1 MCLHCMSVACC
12 LCMHLHAHMHNAES
26 PHIPATF
33 QGQAPRTRPSAPS
46 NTTMSTSSLQLARRP
61 GAARIALAGVEG
73 TPRHAAVSTIQK
85 AAAIE
90 LLQDL
95 TAKRSLSGEEV
106 AHISDLIMQATWAHG
121 HADELLQILANGAV
135 PKRRKQQEF
144 FAATTYLNQARWN
157 RFTNPNCDL
166 NGKADFF
173 ANFVACNLDCINPTE
188 PTYKHWASQIL
199 VAHFDKD
206 TCRSLDRGSKYA
218 LMGHLKKEHKKNVKN
233 RPAPA
238 IYMLKLPS
246 DPQELRNLHPQ
257 MFHGLFA
264 EGEEPSGSRLD
275 ETLVMAMDASFQCRG
290 GLGSSSAIAK
300 AMPAAGMTAADS
312 FSVNFLPQLMQGLAS
327 FMQNSGT
334 MPGTIPGS
342 QHTPPHG
349 GARRSWR
356 ALEDHPGMASAAGP
370 LQMASPPSADAT
382 AGAQPQ
388 AHGAPLAK
396 AAPLPM
402 LRDGPTDE
410 AAAKTEEAESEDSAK
425 SPGDVMLDA
434 ILARDAASKL
444 AASAKKRAAK
454 EMLRVATL
462 ETAAR
467 PPAPETAKKPKLAGK
482 GASEHATPTAKKA
495 KLAGKGA
502 SEHESAKPTKASM
515 SHERSRSQF
524 LCRTG
529 VKGEASVKFRYRM
542 ANGDAA
548 EYATEKAANAAA
560 NKWLQNRK

>member
-1 MCLHCMSVACC
+1 
-12 LCMHLHAHMHNAES
+12 MHNAES

-33 QGQAPRTRPSAPS
+33 QGQAPRARPSAPCATLFC
-46 NTTMSTSSLQLARRP
+46 NTTMSTISLQLARRL
-61 GAARIALAGVEG
+61 GAARLALAGVEG
-73 TPRHAAVSTIQK
+73 TPRHIAVSTIQK

-95 TAKRSLSGEEV
+95 TAKRSLSADEV
-106 AHISDLIMQATWAHG
+106 ARISDLIMQATWAHG

-157 RFTNPNCDL
+157 RFTNPNSDL

-233 RPAPA
+233 RRALEGAPA

-246 DPQELRNLHPQ
+246 DPQDLRNLHPQ
-257 MFHGLFA
+257 MFQGLFA

-275 ETLVMAMDASFQCRG
+275 ETLVMAMEASFQCRG
-290 GLGSSSAIAK
+290 GIASSTAIAP
-300 AMPAAGMTAADS
+300 AMPAAGMTAHADS
-312 FSVNFLPQLMQGLAS
+312 FSFLPQVIQGLAS
-327 FMQNSGT
+327 FLQNSGT
-334 MPGTIPGS
+334 LPGTIPGF

-388 AHGAPLAK
+388 AHGEPLAK

-410 AAAKTEEAESEDSAK
+410 AVAPTEEAESEDSAK
-425 SPGDVMLDA
+425 SPGDILLDA
-434 ILARDAASKL
+434 ILARDKASKL

-454 EMLRVATL
+454 DMLSV

-467 PPAPETAKKPKLAGK
+467 LPAPETAKKPKLAGK

-515 SHERSRSQF
+515 SHERTRSQF

-529 VKGEASVKFRYRM
+529 VKGEASEKFRYRM
-542 ANGDAA
+542 PNGDAA
-548 EYATEKAANAAA
+548 EYATEKAAKAAA

>member
-1 MCLHCMSVACC
+1 MCLHCMMRLHVVVSACTC
-12 LCMHLHAHMHNAES
+12 TRTCSTLLHA
-26 PHIPATF
+26 HIPATF
-33 QGQAPRTRPSAPS
+33 QGQAPRARPSHS
-46 NTTMSTSSLQLARRP
+46 NTMSTCSLQLARRL
-61 GAARIALAGVEG
+61 GAARLALAGVEG
-73 TPRHAAVSTIQK
+73 TPRHASVSNIQK

-90 LLQDL
+90 LLQDV
-95 TAKRSLSGEEV
+95 TASRKLNGEEV

-121 HADELLQILANGAV
+121 HADELLQILAKGAV

-173 ANFVACNLDCINPTE
+173 ANFVACDLDCINPTE

-218 LMGHLKKEHKKNVKN
+218 LMAHLKKQHKLNVKN

-238 IYMLKLPS
+238 IYMVKLPS

-257 MFHGLFA
+257 MFQGLFA

-290 GLGSSSAIAK
+290 GLASSSAIAK
-300 AMPAAGMTAADS
+300 AMPAAGMTAHADS
-312 FSVNFLPQLMQGLAS
+312 FSVNFLPQMIQGLAS
-327 FMQNSGT
+327 LLQNSGT
-334 MPGTIPGS
+334 LHAIPGF
-342 QHTPPHG
+342 QHTPPPG
-349 GARRSWR
+349 GGRRSWR

-425 SPGDVMLDA
+425 SPGDIMLDA

-454 EMLRVATL
+454 DMLRV

-467 PPAPETAKKPKLAGK
+467 PPTAKKPKLAGK

-495 KLAGKGA
+495 KLAGKGD

-529 VKGEASVKFRYRM
+529 VKGEASQKFRYRM
-542 ANGDAA
+542 PNGDEA
-548 EYATEKAANAAA
+548 EYATEKAAKAAA
-560 NKWLQNRK
+560 NKWLQTRK

>member
-1 MCLHCMSVACC
+1 
-12 LCMHLHAHMHNAES
+12 MHNAES

-33 QGQAPRTRPSAPS
+33 QGQAPRARPSHKRAFEHYAS
-46 NTTMSTSSLQLARRP
+46 DMSTSSLQLARRL
-61 GAARIALAGVEG
+61 GAARLALAGVEG
-73 TPRHAAVSTIQK
+73 TPRHASVSNIQK

-90 LLQDL
+90 LLQDV
-95 TAKRSLSGEEV
+95 TASRSLSGEEV

-121 HADELLQILANGAV
+121 HADELLQILAKGAV

-144 FAATTYLNQARWN
+144 FAATSYLNQARWN

-173 ANFVACNLDCINPTE
+173 ANFVACDLDCINPTE
-188 PTYKHWASQIL
+188 PTYKHWASQVL

-218 LMGHLKKEHKKNVKN
+218 LMDHLKKQHKKNVKN

-257 MFHGLFA
+257 MFQGLFA

-275 ETLVMAMDASFQCRG
+275 ETLVMAVDASFQCRG
-290 GLGSSSAIAK
+290 GLASSSAIAK
-300 AMPAAGMTAADS
+300 AMPAIGMTAHADS
-312 FSVNFLPQLMQGLAS
+312 FSVNFLPQMIQGLAS
-327 FMQNSGT
+327 FLQNSGT
-334 MPGTIPGS
+334 LPGF
-342 QHTPPHG
+342 QHTPPNG
-349 GARRSWR
+349 GGRRSWR

-410 AAAKTEEAESEDSAK
+410 AVAPIEEAESEDSAK
-425 SPGDVMLDA
+425 SPGDKMLDA

-444 AASAKKRAAK
+444 AASEKKRAAK
-454 EMLRVATL
+454 DMLRV

-529 VKGEASVKFRYRM
+529 VKGEASEKFRYRM
-542 ANGDAA
+542 PNGDEA
-548 EYATEKAANAAA
+548 EYATEKAAKAAA
-560 NKWLQNRK
+560 NKWLQNRE

>member
-1 MCLHCMSVACC
+1 
-12 LCMHLHAHMHNAES
+12 MHLHAHMHNAES
-26 PHIPATF
+26 PHIPAVF
-33 QGQAPRTRPSAPS
+33 QGQAPRARPSHS
-46 NTTMSTSSLQLARRP
+46 NTMSTSSLQLARRL
-61 GAARIALAGVEG
+61 GAARLALAGVEG
-73 TPRHAAVSTIQK
+73 TSRHASVSNIQK

-90 LLQDL
+90 LLQDV
-95 TAKRSLSGEEV
+95 TASRKLNGEEV

-121 HADELLQILANGAV
+121 HADELLQVLAKGAV

-173 ANFVACNLDCINPTE
+173 ANFVACDLECINPTE
-188 PTYKHWASQIL
+188 PTYKHWTSQIL

-206 TCRSLDRGSKYA
+206 TCLSLERGSRYA
-218 LMGHLKKEHKKNVKN
+218 LMAHLKKQHKLNVKN

-238 IYMLKLPS
+238 IYMVKLPS

-257 MFHGLFA
+257 MFQGLFA

-275 ETLVMAMDASFQCRG
+275 ETLVMAVDASFQCRG

-300 AMPAAGMTAADS
+300 AMPAAGMTAHADS
-312 FSVNFLPQLMQGLAS
+312 FSVNFLPQMIQRLAS
-327 FMQNSGT
+327 FLQNSGT
-334 MPGTIPGS
+334 LPGTIPGF

-349 GARRSWR
+349 GGRRSWR

-425 SPGDVMLDA
+425 SPGDIMLDA
-434 ILARDAASKL
+434 ILARDAASKR
-444 AASAKKRAAK
+444 AASEKKRAAK
-454 EMLRVATL
+454 DMLRV

-529 VKGEASVKFRYRM
+529 VKGEASQKFRYRM
-542 ANGDAA
+542 PNGDEA
-548 EYATEKAANAAA
+548 EYATEKAAKVAA
-560 NKWLQNRK
+560 NKWLQTRK

>member
-1 MCLHCMSVACC
+1 MRLHVVVSACTC
-12 LCMHLHAHMHNAES
+12 TRTCITQNRHTS
-26 PHIPATF
+26 PQHFKVKPRARAQAT
-33 QGQAPRTRPSAPS
+33 SAPS
-46 NTTMSTSSLQLARRP
+46 KMSTASLQLARRL
-61 GAARIALAGVEG
+61 GAARLALAGVEG
-73 TPRHAAVSTIQK
+73 TPRHASVSNIQK

-90 LLQDL
+90 LLQDV
-95 TAKRSLSGEEV
+95 TASRSLSGEEV

-173 ANFVACNLDCINPTE
+173 ANFVACDLDCINPTE

-257 MFHGLFA
+257 MFQGLFA

-290 GLGSSSAIAK
+290 GLGSSTAIAK

-334 MPGTIPGS
+334 LPGTIPGF

-410 AAAKTEEAESEDSAK
+410 AVAPTEEAESEDSAK
-425 SPGDVMLDA
+425 SPGDILLDA

-444 AASAKKRAAK
+444 AASEKKRAAK
-454 EMLRVATL
+454 EMLRV
-462 ETAAR
+462 ETAAKEMLR
-467 PPAPETAKKPKLAGK
+467 VETAKKPKLAGK

-542 ANGDAA
+542 PNGDAA

>member
-1 MCLHCMSVACC
+1 
-12 LCMHLHAHMHNAES
+12 MHLHAHMHNAES

-33 QGQAPRTRPSAPS
+33 QGQAPRARPSAPS
-46 NTTMSTSSLQLARRP
+46 NTTMSTSSLQLARRL
-61 GAARIALAGVEG
+61 GAARLALAGVEG
-73 TPRHAAVSTIQK
+73 TPRHASVSNIQK

-90 LLQDL
+90 LLQDV

-257 MFHGLFA
+257 MFQGLFA

-334 MPGTIPGS
+334 LPGTIPGF

-349 GARRSWR
+349 GGRRSWR

-410 AAAKTEEAESEDSAK
+410 AVAPTPEAESEEDSAK
-425 SPGDVMLDA
+425 SPGDILLDA

-444 AASAKKRAAK
+444 AASEKKRAAK

-482 GASEHATPTAKKA
+482 GASEHAMPTAKKA

-542 ANGDAA
+542 PNGDAA

>member
-1 MCLHCMSVACC
+1 MCLHCMMRLHVVVSACTC
-12 LCMHLHAHMHNAES
+12 TRTCSTLLHA
-26 PHIPATF
+26 HIPATF
-33 QGQAPRTRPSAPS
+33 QGQAPRARPSHS
-46 NTTMSTSSLQLARRP
+46 NTMSTCSLQLARRL
-61 GAARIALAGVEG
+61 GAARLALAGVEG
-73 TPRHAAVSTIQK
+73 TPRHASVSNIQK

-90 LLQDL
+90 LLQDV
-95 TAKRSLSGEEV
+95 TASRSLSGEEV

-121 HADELLQILANGAV
+121 HADELLQILAKGAV

-166 NGKADFF
+166 NGKADFL
-173 ANFVACNLDCINPTE
+173 ANFVACDLDCINPTE
-188 PTYKHWASQIL
+188 PTYKHWTSQIL

-218 LMGHLKKEHKKNVKN
+218 LMAHLKKQHKLNVKN
-233 RPAPA
+233 RPAPT

-257 MFHGLFA
+257 MFQGLFA

-334 MPGTIPGS
+334 LPGTIPGF

-356 ALEDHPGMASAAGP
+356 ALEEHPGMASAAGP

-454 EMLRVATL
+454 DMLRV

-467 PPAPETAKKPKLAGK
+467 PPTAKKPKLAGK

-542 ANGDAA
+542 PNGDAA

>member
-1 MCLHCMSVACC
+1 
-12 LCMHLHAHMHNAES
+12 
-26 PHIPATF
+26 
-33 QGQAPRTRPSAPS
+33 
-46 NTTMSTSSLQLARRP
+46 MSTSSLQLARRL
-61 GAARIALAGVEG
+61 GAARLALAGVEG
-73 TPRHAAVSTIQK
+73 TPRHASVSNIQK

-90 LLQDL
+90 LLQDV
-95 TAKRSLSGEEV
+95 TASRSLSGEEV

-121 HADELLQILANGAV
+121 HADELLQILAKGAV

-144 FAATTYLNQARWN
+144 FAATAYLNQARWN

-173 ANFVACNLDCINPTE
+173 ANFVACDLDCINPTE
-188 PTYKHWASQIL
+188 PTYKHWASQVL

-218 LMGHLKKEHKKNVKN
+218 LMDHLKKQHKKNVKN

-246 DPQELRNLHPQ
+246 DPQELRNLHPH
-257 MFHGLFA
+257 MYLCLFP
-264 EGEEPSGSRLD
+264 EGEESSGSRLD
-275 ETLVMAMDASFQCRG
+275 ETLVMAVDASFQCRG
-290 GLGSSSAIAK
+290 GLASSSAIAK
-300 AMPAAGMTAADS
+300 AMPAIGMTAHADS
-312 FSVNFLPQLMQGLAS
+312 FSVNFLPQMIQGLAS
-327 FMQNSGT
+327 FLQNSGT
-334 MPGTIPGS
+334 LPGTIPGF
-342 QHTPPHG
+342 QHTPPNG
-349 GARRSWR
+349 GGRRSWR

-410 AAAKTEEAESEDSAK
+410 AVAPIEEAESEDSAK
-425 SPGDVMLDA
+425 SPGDKMLDA

-444 AASAKKRAAK
+444 AASEKKRAAK
-454 EMLRVATL
+454 DMLRV

-529 VKGEASVKFRYRM
+529 VKGEASEKFRYRM
-542 ANGDAA
+542 PNGDEA
-548 EYATEKAANAAA
+548 EYATEKAAKAAA
-560 NKWLQNRK
+560 NKWLQNRE

>member
-1 MCLHCMSVACC
+1 
-12 LCMHLHAHMHNAES
+12 
-26 PHIPATF
+26 
-33 QGQAPRTRPSAPS
+33 
-46 NTTMSTSSLQLARRP
+46 
-61 GAARIALAGVEG
+61 
-73 TPRHAAVSTIQK
+73 
-85 AAAIE
+85 
-90 LLQDL
+90 
-95 TAKRSLSGEEV
+95 
-106 AHISDLIMQATWAHG
+106 
-121 HADELLQILANGAV
+121 
-135 PKRRKQQEF
+135 
-144 FAATTYLNQARWN
+144 
-157 RFTNPNCDL
+157 
-166 NGKADFF
+166 
-173 ANFVACNLDCINPTE
+173 
-188 PTYKHWASQIL
+188 
-199 VAHFDKD
+199 
-206 TCRSLDRGSKYA
+206 
-218 LMGHLKKEHKKNVKN
+218 
-233 RPAPA
+233 
-238 IYMLKLPS
+238 MLKLPS

-257 MFHGLFA
+257 MFQGLFA

-290 GLGSSSAIAK
+290 GMGSSSAIAP

-334 MPGTIPGS
+334 IPGF

-410 AAAKTEEAESEDSAK
+410 AVAPTEEAESEEDSAK
-425 SPGDVMLDA
+425 SPGDILLDA

-444 AASAKKRAAK
+444 AASEKKRAAK
-454 EMLRVATL
+454 EMLRVA
-462 ETAAR
+462 EAAAR
-467 PPAPETAKKPKLAGK
+467 PPAPETAKKPKLASN

-542 ANGDAA
+542 PNGDAA

>member
-1 MCLHCMSVACC
+1 
-12 LCMHLHAHMHNAES
+12 MHNAES

-33 QGQAPRTRPSAPS
+33 QGQAPRARPSAPS
-46 NTTMSTSSLQLARRP
+46 NTTMSTSSLQLARRL
-61 GAARIALAGVEG
+61 GAARLALAGVEG
-73 TPRHAAVSTIQK
+73 TPRHIAVSTIQK
-85 AAAIE
+85 AAATE

-218 LMGHLKKEHKKNVKN
+218 LMDHLKKEHKKNVKN

-257 MFHGLFA
+257 MFQGLFA

-290 GLGSSSAIAK
+290 GLASSSAIAK
-300 AMPAAGMTAADS
+300 AMPAAGMTAHADS
-312 FSVNFLPQLMQGLAS
+312 FSFLPQVIQGLAS
-327 FMQNSGT
+327 FLQNSGT
-334 MPGTIPGS
+334 LPGTIPGF

-356 ALEDHPGMASAAGP
+356 ALEEHPGMASAAGP

-388 AHGAPLAK
+388 AHGAGAQPQAHAAGAQPK
-396 AAPLPM
+396 AAPLPIYM
-402 LRDGPTDE
+402 PRDGPTDE
-410 AAAKTEEAESEDSAK
+410 AVAPTGEAESEGSAK
-425 SPGDVMLDA
+425 SPGDILLDA

-444 AASAKKRAAK
+444 AASEKKRAAK
-454 EMLRVATL
+454 EMLRV

-502 SEHESAKPTKASM
+502 SEHESAKPTKANM

-529 VKGEASVKFRYRM
+529 VKGEASEKFRYRM
-542 ANGDAA
+542 PNGDAA

>member
-1 MCLHCMSVACC
+1 
-12 LCMHLHAHMHNAES
+12 
-26 PHIPATF
+26 
-33 QGQAPRTRPSAPS
+33 
-46 NTTMSTSSLQLARRP
+46 MSTSSLQLARRL
-61 GAARIALAGVEG
+61 GAARLALASVEG
-73 TPRHAAVSTIQK
+73 TPRHASVSNIQK

-90 LLQDL
+90 LLQDV
-95 TAKRSLSGEEV
+95 TAKRKSLSGEEV
-106 AHISDLIMQATWAHG
+106 ADISDLIMQAAWAHG

-157 RFTNPNCDL
+157 RFTNPNSDL

-246 DPQELRNLHPQ
+246 DPQDLRNLHPQ
-257 MFHGLFA
+257 MFQGLFA

-290 GLGSSSAIAK
+290 GIASSTAIAK

-334 MPGTIPGS
+334 MPGTIPGF

-410 AAAKTEEAESEDSAK
+410 AVAPTEEAESEDSAK
-425 SPGDVMLDA
+425 SPGDILLDA
-434 ILARDAASKL
+434 ILARDKASKL

-454 EMLRVATL
+454 DMLSV

-502 SEHESAKPTKASM
+502 SEHESAKPTKATM

-542 ANGDAA
+542 PNGDAA
-548 EYATEKAANAAA
+548 EYATEKAAKAAA

>member
-1 MCLHCMSVACC
+1 
-12 LCMHLHAHMHNAES
+12 
-26 PHIPATF
+26 
-33 QGQAPRTRPSAPS
+33 
-46 NTTMSTSSLQLARRP
+46 MSTSSLQLARRL
-61 GAARIALAGVEG
+61 GAARLALAGVEG
-73 TPRHAAVSTIQK
+73 TPRHIAVSTIQK
-85 AAAIE
+85 SAAIE

-95 TAKRSLSGEEV
+95 TAKRSLSADEV

-257 MFHGLFA
+257 MFQDLFA
-264 EGEEPSGSRLD
+264 PGEEPSGSRLD

-334 MPGTIPGS
+334 LPGTIPGF

-388 AHGAPLAK
+388 AHGAPLAT

-410 AAAKTEEAESEDSAK
+410 AVAPTPEAESEEDSAK
-425 SPGDVMLDA
+425 SPGDILLDA

-444 AASAKKRAAK
+444 AASEKNVQ
-454 EMLRVATL
+454 LRTCCA
-462 ETAAR
+462 
-467 PPAPETAKKPKLAGK
+467 
-482 GASEHATPTAKKA
+482 
-495 KLAGKGA
+495 
-502 SEHESAKPTKASM
+502 
-515 SHERSRSQF
+515 
-524 LCRTG
+524 
-529 VKGEASVKFRYRM
+529 
-542 ANGDAA
+542 
-548 EYATEKAANAAA
+548 
-560 NKWLQNRK
+560 

>member
-1 MCLHCMSVACC
+1 
-12 LCMHLHAHMHNAES
+12 
-26 PHIPATF
+26 
-33 QGQAPRTRPSAPS
+33 
-46 NTTMSTSSLQLARRP
+46 MSTSSLQLARRL
-61 GAARIALAGVEG
+61 GAARLALAGVEG
-73 TPRHAAVSTIQK
+73 TPRHIAVSTIQK
-85 AAAIE
+85 AAATE

-95 TAKRSLSGEEV
+95 TAKRSLSADEV

-257 MFHGLFA
+257 MFQGLFA

-290 GLGSSSAIAK
+290 GLGSSTAIAK

-327 FMQNSGT
+327 FIQNSGT
-334 MPGTIPGS
+334 LPGTIPGF

-356 ALEDHPGMASAAGP
+356 ALEEHPGMASAAGP

-410 AAAKTEEAESEDSAK
+410 AVAPTPEAESEEDSAK
-425 SPGDVMLDA
+425 SPGDILLDA

-454 EMLRVATL
+454 DMLRV

-467 PPAPETAKKPKLAGK
+467 PPTAKKPKLAGK

-495 KLAGKGA
+495 KLA

-542 ANGDAA
+542 PNGDAA

>member
-1 MCLHCMSVACC
+1 MCLHCMMRLHVVVSACTC
-12 LCMHLHAHMHNAES
+12 TRTCSTLLPA
-26 PHIPATF
+26 HIPATF
-33 QGQAPRTRPSAPS
+33 QGQAPRARPSHS
-46 NTTMSTSSLQLARRP
+46 NTMSTCSLQLARRL
-61 GAARIALAGVEG
+61 GAARLALAGVEG
-73 TPRHAAVSTIQK
+73 TPRHASVSNIQK

-90 LLQDL
+90 LLQDV
-95 TAKRSLSGEEV
+95 TASRSLSGEEV

-121 HADELLQILANGAV
+121 HADELLQILAKGAV

-173 ANFVACNLDCINPTE
+173 ANFVACDLDCINPTE

-218 LMGHLKKEHKKNVKN
+218 LMDHLKKQHKKNVKN
-233 RPAPA
+233 RAAAPA

-257 MFHGLFA
+257 MFQGLFA

-334 MPGTIPGS
+334 LPGTIPGF

-425 SPGDVMLDA
+425 SPGDILLDA
-434 ILARDAASKL
+434 ILARDVASKL

-454 EMLRVATL
+454 DMLRL
-462 ETAAR
+462 EIAAS
-467 PPAPETAKKPKLAGK
+467 PPTAKKPKLAGK

-495 KLAGKGA
+495 KLAGKGD

-529 VKGEASVKFRYRM
+529 VKGEASQKFRYRM
-542 ANGDAA
+542 PNGDEA
-548 EYATEKAANAAA
+548 EYATEKAAKAAA
-560 NKWLQNRK
+560 NKWLQTRK

>member
-1 MCLHCMSVACC
+1 
-12 LCMHLHAHMHNAES
+12 
-26 PHIPATF
+26 
-33 QGQAPRTRPSAPS
+33 
-46 NTTMSTSSLQLARRP
+46 MSTSSLQLARRL
-61 GAARIALAGVEG
+61 GAARLALAGVEG
-73 TPRHAAVSTIQK
+73 TPRHASVSNIQK

-90 LLQDL
+90 LLQDV

-218 LMGHLKKEHKKNVKN
+218 LMGHLKKQHKKNVKN

-257 MFHGLFA
+257 MFQSLFA
-264 EGEEPSGSRLD
+264 EGEEPSGNRLD

-290 GLGSSSAIAK
+290 GMGSSSAIAP
-300 AMPAAGMTAADS
+300 AMPAAGMNAHADS
-312 FSVNFLPQLMQGLAS
+312 FSFLPQVIQGLAS
-327 FMQNSGT
+327 FLQNSGAL
-334 MPGTIPGS
+334 PGTIPGF

-356 ALEDHPGMASAAGP
+356 ALEDHPGMASAAGPLQMASPPSAAGP

-410 AAAKTEEAESEDSAK
+410 AVAPTEEAESEEDSAK
-425 SPGDVMLDA
+425 SPGDILLDA

-444 AASAKKRAAK
+444 AASEKKRAAK
-454 EMLRVATL
+454 EMLRVA
-462 ETAAR
+462 EAAAR
-467 PPAPETAKKPKLAGK
+467 PPAPETAKKPKLASN

-542 ANGDAA
+542 PNGDAA

>member
-1 MCLHCMSVACC
+1 
-12 LCMHLHAHMHNAES
+12 MHNAES

-46 NTTMSTSSLQLARRP
+46 NTTMSTSSLQLARRL
-61 GAARIALAGVEG
+61 GAARLALAGVEG
-73 TPRHAAVSTIQK
+73 TPRHASVSNIQK
-85 AAAIE
+85 AAAME
-90 LLQDL
+90 LLQDV

-121 HADELLQILANGAV
+121 HENELLQILANGAV

-166 NGKADFF
+166 NAKADFF
-173 ANFVACNLDCINPTE
+173 ANFVACDLDCINPTE

-218 LMGHLKKEHKKNVKN
+218 LMDHLKKQHKKNVKN

-257 MFHGLFA
+257 MFQGLFA

-290 GLGSSSAIAK
+290 GLGSSTAIAK
-300 AMPAAGMTAADS
+300 PMPAAGMTAHADS
-312 FSVNFLPQLMQGLAS
+312 FSFLPQVIQGLAS
-327 FMQNSGT
+327 LLQNSGT
-334 MPGTIPGS
+334 LPGTIPGF

-349 GARRSWR
+349 GGRRSWR

-410 AAAKTEEAESEDSAK
+410 AVAPTEEAESEDSAK
-425 SPGDVMLDA
+425 SPGDILLDA

-444 AASAKKRAAK
+444 AASEKKRAAK
-454 EMLRVATL
+454 DMLRV